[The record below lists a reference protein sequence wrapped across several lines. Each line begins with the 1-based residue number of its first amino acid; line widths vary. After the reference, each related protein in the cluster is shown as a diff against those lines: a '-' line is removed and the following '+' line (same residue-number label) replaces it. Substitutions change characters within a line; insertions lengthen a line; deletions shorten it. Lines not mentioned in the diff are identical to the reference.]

1 MPPKR
6 SSPGP
11 SERSSDPR
19 SPCAPSAPIWLIAWA
34 SKERPRKRG
43 GTGLPG
49 LSALSVSST
58 GTAVGDL
65 TGTGEARGTS
75 PAGAGVAPGV
85 SAAREAPGEISDAA
99 QPQTAR
105 ARVAA
110 RLLAITGIGMAVR
123 RPRGDGHNI
132 KPDREG
138 KSRRS
143 GVARRVRPGGV
154 PIKSP
159 AVALTASPRQ
169 RRKFGAP
176 EYTAHAPPP
185 SPAALVCRPPVLGA
199 P

>member
-11 SERSSDPR
+11 SERSSDTR
-19 SPCAPSAPIWLIAWA
+19 SPCAASAPIWLIAWA

-110 RLLAITGIGMAVR
+110 RLLAVTGIGMAVR
-123 RPRGDGHNI
+123 RPRGGGHNNQ
-132 KPDREG
+132 PGRGGE
-138 KSRRS
+138 
-143 GVARRVRPGGV
+143 ARPPGAEPLVRVRAG
-154 PIKSP
+154 
-159 AVALTASPRQ
+159 PRSY
-169 RRKFGAP
+169 AP
-176 EYTAHAPPP
+176 
-185 SPAALVCRPPVLGA
+185 
-199 P
+199 